1 MQIILSISANTCI
14 YVDVYLFIFVHV
26 WLFCDPMDCS
36 QPGSSVHGIFQARI
50 LERVAISSSRGSSQR
65 RDRTLISSSLLDKF
79 SCPLFQW
86 WWWYLMASVW
96 CSFIIDQEVLQAFH
110 VLCLT
115 CFSPDWEIAV
125 LIPILQT
132 RHTNSRLVRVTQ
144 MVRSRAGSWTRF
156 CFMPDPKLFNQR
168 LANYGPGPNGTQ
180 VLPLFPYCLCCL
192 L

>member
-1 MQIILSISANTCI
+1 MHFQLLASLFGFTNFSPGLWGYCCYILPMCSVMSGSFATPWTVASQAPLSMGFFRQEYWSGLPFPPPGDLPDPGIEPSFPRLSWTNLVA
-14 YVDVYLFIFVHV
+14 LF
-26 WLFCDPMDCS
+26 LF
-36 QPGSSVHGIFQARI
+36 R
-50 LERVAISSSRGSSQR
+50 
-65 RDRTLISSSLLDKF
+65 
-79 SCPLFQW
+79 W
-86 WWWYLMASVW
+86 WWCYLMANVW

-156 CFMPDPKLFNQR
+156 CFMPDPKPFN
-168 LANYGPGPNGTQ
+168 
-180 VLPLFPYCLCCL
+180 
-192 L
+192 